1 MCPRGGNRMQ
11 DMLGL
16 YASIGVFAGVVQ
28 LAYLAVAFGVGGVL
42 FARGRR
48 SGEWTQ
54 WLLGLHLI
62 LSMGIGYLLTCV
74 GTVSVEYNAGLSRS
88 LLFVILGVGYA
99 ASCAG
104 LTTTIHFTRRVFR
117 PGRGIAF
124 AYATASGAALWIG
137 WLGLVISGDVARGRF
152 DGTWFWVM
160 TSGMLACNVWVA
172 FEPVSYYAQLRR
184 RVRLGLCEPI
194 VADRVLLWGIGS
206 VARAILVLAGPLS
219 SRHLAT
225 LSDAERLSHG
235 AVVLVM
241 SSLLGLVTAGTY
253 WLAFQPPRA
262 YLRWVEQRAARPR
275 A

>member
-1 MCPRGGNRMQ
+1 MQ
-11 DMLGL
+11 DMLGM
-16 YASIGVFAGVVQ
+16 YASIGAFAVVVQ

-48 SGEWTQ
+48 SGQWTQ

-62 LSMGIGYLLTCV
+62 LSMGVGYLLTSI
-74 GTVSVEYNAGLSRS
+74 GTVSVEYQAGLPPSAI
-88 LLFVILGVGYA
+88 FAILTVGYC
-99 ASCAG
+99 ASGAG
-104 LTTTIHFTRRVFR
+104 LTTTLHFTRRVFR
-117 PGRGIAF
+117 PGRGLPF
-124 AYATASGAALWIG
+124 AYATASGAAIWAG
-137 WLGLVISGDVARGRF
+137 WLGYVLSGDVAQGRF
-152 DGTWFWVM
+152 EGVWFWVM
-160 TSGMLACNVWVA
+160 TSGMLTCNVWVA
-172 FEPVSYYAQLRR
+172 FEPCLYYAQLRR

-206 VARAILVLAGPLS
+206 VARAILVLAGPIS
-219 SRHLAT
+219 ARHMST
-225 LSDAERLSHG
+225 LTDTEKLSHG

-262 YLRWVEQRAARPR
+262 YLRWVEQRAARRR